1 MKPFKINKAPS
12 SIWRNPV
19 HFLAFG
25 FGSGASPFLPGTVG
39 SLMALPFYWVLQ
51 YLPPLQYALVVV
63 VGFAVGVLICDKT
76 SRDLGVEDHGG
87 IVWDEIIGMWATLF
101 LAPAGWLPMIIGFLL
116 FRVFDIVKPWP
127 VSLADKKVKGGF
139 GVMLDD
145 LLAAVY
151 AGVALHLVLYFLK

>member
-25 FGSGASPFLPGTVG
+25 FGSGASPLVPGTVG
-39 SLMALPFYWVLQ
+39 SLMALPFYYVLQ
-51 YLPPLQYALVVV
+51 NLPPLQYVLVIA

-76 SRDLGVEDHGG
+76 SRDLGVKDHGG
-87 IVWDEIIGMWATLF
+87 IVWDEIIGMWATMF
-101 LAPAGWLPMIIGFLL
+101 LVPMSLLSVVLGFFI
-116 FRVFDIVKPWP
+116 FRFFDIVKPWP
-127 VSLADKKVKGGF
+127 VSVADKRVAGGL

-151 AGVALHLVLYFLK
+151 ANISLQLILYFW